1 MIRVAVCGA
10 CGRMG
15 RLIVRQVAKQADME
29 LVAAIDALGTPNAGK
44 DAGELAGVGGLG
56 VKIVGADKL
65 AEALRRSKP
74 DVLVDFTKA
83 DAAVQNVKT
92 ASEVG
97 VSVVV
102 GTTGFTAEQW
112 VEMEEAVK
120 KGKIRAVISPNMSVG
135 VNVFFKSI
143 EKTARM
149 LGSDYGVEIVEA
161 HHVHKRD
168 APSGT
173 ARRAAQI
180 IAREFNW
187 SEDKIKIKSI
197 REGDIVGEHTV
208 VFFTPEE
215 RFEIIHRAQSRET
228 FAAGAMKAI
237 RHIVENGKPGIVQ
250 DMQDVLGLQSNEL
263 K

>member
-15 RLIVRQVAKQADME
+15 KLIVRQISKQADMK
-29 LVAAIDALGTPNAGK
+29 LVAAVDAPGTPSAGE
-44 DAGELAGVGGLG
+44 DAGEIAGVGKLG

-65 AEALRRSKP
+65 AEALKQSKP

-97 VSVVV
+97 VCVVV
-102 GTTGFTAEQW
+102 GTTGFTAEQRA
-112 VEMEEAVK
+112 EAEEAIK
-120 KGKIRAVISPNMSVG
+120 KGKIRAVISPNMSIG
-135 VNVFFKSI
+135 VNVFFKSVG
-143 EKTARM
+143 ETAKM
-149 LGSDYGVEIVEA
+149 LGSNYGVEIVEA

-180 IAREFNW
+180 IAGEFGW

-208 VFFTPEE
+208 IFSTPEE
-215 RFEIIHRAQSRET
+215 RVEIIHRAQSRET
-228 FAAGAMKAI
+228 FAAGAMKAV
-237 RHIVENGKPGIVQ
+237 RHVVERGKPGVMQ
-250 DMQDVLGLQSNEL
+250 DMQDVLGLR
-263 K
+263 

>member
-15 RLIVRQVAKQADME
+15 RLIISQVAKQADMK
-29 LVAAIDALGTPNAGK
+29 LVAAIDASGTPSAGE
-44 DAGELAGVGGLG
+44 DAGELAGAGKLG
-56 VKIVGADKL
+56 VKILDADKL
-65 AEALRRSKP
+65 AEVLKQSGP

-92 ASEVG
+92 ASEAG

-102 GTTGFTAEQW
+102 GTTGFTAEQR

-120 KGKIRAVISPNMSVG
+120 KGKIRAVISPNMSIG
-135 VNVFFKSI
+135 VNVFFKSAK
-143 EKTARM
+143 ETARM
-149 LGSDYGVEIVEA
+149 LGSDYAVEIVEA

-173 ARRAAQI
+173 ARRIAQI

-208 VFFTPEE
+208 IFSTPEE
-215 RFEIIHRAQSRET
+215 RVEIIHRAQSRGT

-237 RHIVENGKPGIVQ
+237 RYVVEKGKQGVVE
-250 DMQDVLGLQSNEL
+250 DVQDVLGL
-263 K
+263 

>member
-1 MIRVAVCGA
+1 MIRVAVSGA

-15 RLIVRQVAKQADME
+15 RLIVRQVAKQNDMK
-29 LVAAIDALGTPNAGK
+29 LVAAIDALSTPSVGE
-44 DAGELAGVGGLG
+44 DAGELAGVGKRG

-65 AEALRRSKP
+65 AEALKQSKS

-92 ASEVG
+92 ASEAG

-102 GTTGFTAEQW
+102 GTTGFTAEQRS
-112 VEMEEAVK
+112 EMEGAVK
-120 KGKIRAVISPNMSVG
+120 KGKIKAVISPNMSVG
-135 VNVFFKSI
+135 VNVFFKSVK
-143 EKTARM
+143 ETARM

-173 ARRAAQI
+173 AWRVAQI
-180 IAREFNW
+180 IAKEFGW
-187 SEDKIKIKSI
+187 SVDKIKIKSI

-208 VFFTPEE
+208 VFSTPEE
-215 RFEIIHRAQSRET
+215 RVEVVHRAQNRET

-237 RHIVENGKPGIVQ
+237 RHVIEKGKPGVVQ
-250 DMQDVLGLQSNEL
+250 DMQDVLGLR
-263 K
+263 

>member
-1 MIRVAVCGA
+1 
-10 CGRMG
+10 MG
-15 RLIVRQVAKQADME
+15 KLIVHQVAKQDDMK
-29 LVAAIDALGTPNAGK
+29 LVAAIDAPSTPSAGE
-44 DAGELAGVGGLG
+44 DAGELAGVGELG

-65 AEALRRSKP
+65 AEVLKKSNP

-92 ASEVG
+92 ASEAG

-102 GTTGFTAEQW
+102 GTTGFTVEQRAEL
-112 VEMEEAVK
+112 EEAIN
-120 KGKIRAVISPNMSVG
+120 KGGIKAVISPNMSVG
-135 VNVFFKSI
+135 VNVFFKSAK
-143 EKTARM
+143 ETARM

-173 ARRAAQI
+173 ALRAAQI
-180 IAREFNW
+180 IAEEFGW
-187 SEDKIKIKSI
+187 SVDKIKIKSV

-208 VFFTPEE
+208 IFSTPEE
-215 RFEIIHRAQSRET
+215 RVEIVHRAQSRET

-237 RHIVENGKPGIVQ
+237 RHVVKKGEAGVVQ
-250 DMQDVLGLQSNEL
+250 DMQDVLGLE
-263 K
+263 

>member
-15 RLIVRQVAKQADME
+15 RLIVRQVAKQADIK
-29 LVAAIDALGTPNAGK
+29 LVAAIDASGTPSTGEDAGK
-44 DAGELAGVGGLG
+44 LAGVGELG

-65 AEALRRSKP
+65 AEVLKRSKP
-74 DVLVDFTKA
+74 DVLVDFTHA

-92 ASEVG
+92 TSEAG

-102 GTTGFTAEQW
+102 GTTGFTAEQR

-120 KGKIRAVISPNMSVG
+120 KGKIRAIISPNMSVG
-135 VNVFFKSI
+135 VNVFFKSAQ
-143 EKTARM
+143 ETARM

-173 ARRAAQI
+173 ARRIAQI

-197 REGDIVGEHTV
+197 REGEIVGEHTV
-208 VFFTPEE
+208 IFSTPEE
-215 RFEIIHRAQSRET
+215 RVEIIHRAQSRET

-237 RHIVENGKPGIVQ
+237 RYVVKKGKPGVVE
-250 DMQDVLGLQSNEL
+250 DMQNVLGL
-263 K
+263 

>member
-15 RLIVRQVAKQADME
+15 RLIVHQVAKQADME
-29 LVAAIDALGTPNAGK
+29 LVAAIDAHGTPSAGEDAGK
-44 DAGELAGVGGLG
+44 LAGVGELG

-65 AEALRRSKP
+65 AETLKRLNP
-74 DVLVDFTKA
+74 DVLVDFTTA
-83 DAAVQNVKT
+83 DATVQNVKT
-92 ASEVG
+92 ASQTG

-102 GTTGFTAEQW
+102 GTTGFTAEQR

-120 KGKIRAVISPNMSVG
+120 KGKIRAIISPNMSIG
-135 VNVFFKSI
+135 VNVFFKSAK
-143 EKTARM
+143 ETARM

-173 ARRAAQI
+173 ARRIAHI

-197 REGDIVGEHTV
+197 REGEIVGEHTV
-208 VFFTPEE
+208 IFSTPEE
-215 RFEIIHRAQSRET
+215 RVEIIHRAQSRET

-237 RHIVENGKPGIVQ
+237 RYVVEKGKPGVVE
-250 DMQDVLGLQSNEL
+250 DMQNVLGL
-263 K
+263 

>member
-15 RLIVRQVAKQADME
+15 RLIISQVAKQADME
-29 LVAAIDALGTPNAGK
+29 LVAAIDASGTPSAGE
-44 DAGELAGVGGLG
+44 DAGELAGVGKLD
-56 VKIVGADKL
+56 VEILDADKL
-65 AEALRRSKP
+65 AEVLKQSRP

-92 ASEVG
+92 ASEAG

-102 GTTGFTAEQW
+102 GTTGFTTEQR

-120 KGKIRAVISPNMSVG
+120 KGKIRAVISPNMSIG
-135 VNVFFKSI
+135 VNVFFKSAK
-143 EKTARM
+143 ETARM
-149 LGSDYGVEIVEA
+149 LGSDYAVEIVEA

-173 ARRAAQI
+173 ARRIAQI

-187 SEDKIKIKSI
+187 SEDKIKIKSL

-208 VFFTPEE
+208 IFSTPEE
-215 RFEIIHRAQSRET
+215 RVEIIHRAQSRGT

-237 RHIVENGKPGIVQ
+237 RYVVEKGKQGVVE
-250 DMQDVLGLQSNEL
+250 DMQDVLGL
-263 K
+263 

>member
-15 RLIVRQVAKQADME
+15 KLIVRQISKQADMK
-29 LVAAIDALGTPNAGK
+29 LVAAVDAAGTPSAGE
-44 DAGELAGVGGLG
+44 DAGEIAGVGKLG

-65 AEALRRSKP
+65 AEALKKSKP

-102 GTTGFTAEQW
+102 GTTGFTAEQRA
-112 VEMEEAVK
+112 EAEEAIK
-120 KGKIRAVISPNMSVG
+120 KGKIRAVISPNMSIG
-135 VNVFFKSI
+135 VNVFFKSVS
-143 EKTARM
+143 ETAKM
-149 LGSDYGVEIVEA
+149 LGSNYGVEIVEA

-180 IAREFNW
+180 IAGEFGW
-187 SEDKIKIKSI
+187 SDDKIKIKSI

-208 VFFTPEE
+208 IFSTPEE
-215 RFEIIHRAQSRET
+215 RVEIIHRAQSRET
-228 FAAGAMKAI
+228 FAAGAMKAV
-237 RHIVENGKPGIVQ
+237 RHVVERGKPGVVQ
-250 DMQDVLGLQSNEL
+250 DMQDVLGLR
-263 K
+263 

>member
-15 RLIVRQVAKQADME
+15 RLIISQVAKQADME
-29 LVAAIDALGTPNAGK
+29 LVAAIDAYGTPSAGE
-44 DAGELAGVGGLG
+44 DAGELAGAGKLG
-56 VKIVGADKL
+56 VKILDADKL
-65 AEALRRSKP
+65 AEVLKQSRP

-92 ASEVG
+92 ASEAG

-102 GTTGFTAEQW
+102 GTTGFTAEQR

-120 KGKIRAVISPNMSVG
+120 KGKIRAVISPNMSIG
-135 VNVFFKSI
+135 VNVFFKSAK
-143 EKTARM
+143 ETARM
-149 LGSDYGVEIVEA
+149 LGSDYAVEIVEA

-173 ARRAAQI
+173 ARRIAQI

-208 VFFTPEE
+208 IFSTPEE
-215 RFEIIHRAQSRET
+215 RVEIIHRAQSRGT
-228 FAAGAMKAI
+228 FTAGAMKAI
-237 RHIVENGKPGIVQ
+237 RYVVEKGKQGVVE
-250 DMQDVLGLQSNEL
+250 DMQDVLGL
-263 K
+263 